1 MWDFSKVT
9 SVNINKYGQ
18 VQISEDEL
26 FAALYTN
33 KVHNLQM
40 VNLDNV
46 RTIDQF
52 NRARDTNGDKFSNLV
67 PLKELNITVEEFDRI
82 NQDNWFM
89 PPEYKT
95 FDIVTWLFDQC
106 KTPTESARVAEELEL
121 YVQFNM
127 IAVLQYLK
135 YLVDTM
141 RANKIL
147 WGVGRGSSVA
157 SYCLYLMGI
166 HKINSIVYELDIKE
180 FLK

>member
-1 MWDFSKVT
+1 MK
-9 SVNINKYGQ
+9 INEYGQ

-26 FAALYTN
+26 FASLYTN
-33 KVHNLQM
+33 KTNNIQL
-40 VNLDNV
+40 VNLDNIQ
-46 RTIDQF
+46 TIDQF
-52 NRARDTNGDKFSNLV
+52 NRARDANADKFANLS
-67 PLKELNITVEEFDRI
+67 PLQELNITVEEFDRI

-106 KTPTESARVAEELEL
+106 KTSEETSRVAEELEL
-121 YVQFNM
+121 YVQFDM
-127 IAVLQYLK
+127 ITVLQYLK

-157 SYCLYLMGI
+157 SFCLYLMGI
-166 HKINSIVYELDIKE
+166 HKINSIIYELDIKE